1 MKSKY
6 SVIFFGRKNDFYSK
20 KVLSILKKN
29 FLTIKTFWIDKNNK
43 KKRIEKKFFKKDI
56 LISYRSYYIFKK
68 KELDLIKKIAI
79 NFHPGP
85 PKYRGYG
92 CANYA
97 IYNQDKTY
105 GVTCHIINSKIDKGK
120 IIDVNKFKISQLITL
135 DDLLKKT
142 YKCQISQVK
151 KVIKKLKKSKFEYK
165 NYKKLFPY
173 NEIWSKK
180 LGTKKKLDDFY
191 MISKKLKKEKFLKII
206 QATNNKNYK
215 PYLNIFGKKFTLNS
229 E

>member
-29 FLTIKTFWIDKNNK
+29 FLTIKTIWIDKNNK
-43 KKRIEKKFFKKDI
+43 KKRIEKKFFKRDV

-105 GVTCHIINSKIDKGK
+105 GTTCHIINSKIDRGK
-120 IIDVNKFKISQLITL
+120 IIDVNNFKISQLITL
-135 DDLLKKT
+135 DNLLKKT
-142 YKCQISQVK
+142 YKCQISQVSK
-151 KVIKKLKKSKFEYK
+151 IVKRLKKQKFDYK
-165 NYKKLFPY
+165 NYKKLFPC
-173 NEIWSKK
+173 NEKWSKK

-191 MISKKLKKEKFLKII
+191 MISKNLKKEKEVPLP
-206 QATNNKNYK
+206 N
-215 PYLNIFGKKFTLNS
+215 
-229 E
+229 

>member
-6 SVIFFGRKNDFYSK
+6 SVIFFARKNDFYSK

-29 FLTIKTFWIDKNNK
+29 FFTIKTIWIDNNNK
-43 KKRIEKKFFKKDI
+43 KKRVKKKFFNKDI

-105 GVTCHIINSKIDKGK
+105 GVTCHIMNSKIDKGK

-151 KVIKKLKKSKFEYK
+151 KVVKKLIKK
-165 NYKKLFPY
+165 
-173 NEIWSKK
+173 
-180 LGTKKKLDDFY
+180 
-191 MISKKLKKEKFLKII
+191 KI
-206 QATNNKNYK
+206 
-215 PYLNIFGKKFTLNS
+215 
-229 E
+229 

>member
-6 SVIFFGRKNDFYSK
+6 SVLFFGRKNDFYSQ

-29 FLTIKTFWIDKNNK
+29 FFKVKIIWIDKKNKNKIINK
-43 KKRIEKKFFKKDI
+43 KHFKKDI

-68 KELDLIKKIAI
+68 KELKSIRKIAI

-105 GVTCHIINSKIDKGK
+105 GVTCHIISSKIDSGK
-120 IIDVNKFKISQLITL
+120 IIDVKYFKISQLIKL

-142 YKCQISQVK
+142 YKCQISQVSK
-151 KVIKKLKKSKFEYK
+151 IIRNLKKLKFDYKKSKT
-165 NYKKLFPY
+165 LLSC
-173 NEIWSKK
+173 NEKWSKK

-191 MISKKLKKEKFLKII
+191 MINKNLNKKNFLKII
-206 QATNNKNYK
+206 QATSNKNYK
-215 PYLNIFGKKFTLNS
+215 PYLHIFGKKFTLNS

>member
-6 SVIFFGRKNDFYSK
+6 SVIFFARKNDFYSK

-29 FLTIKTFWIDKNNK
+29 FFTIKTIWIDNNNK
-43 KKRIEKKFFKKDI
+43 KKRVKKKFFNKDI

-105 GVTCHIINSKIDKGK
+105 GVTCHIMNSKIDKGK

-151 KVIKKLKKSKFEYK
+151 KVVKKLIKKKFEYK
-165 NYKKLFPY
+165 NYKNFFPC

-180 LGTKKKLDDFY
+180 LGTKKKLDNFY
-191 MISKKLKKEKFLKII
+191 MISKKIKKEKFLKII

-215 PYLNIFGKKFTLNS
+215 PYLYIFGKKFTLNS